1 MDRGV
6 VPIFIYANDTAR
18 FFSRAHSSRLILK
31 LHHSTLTSNTIDLE
45 VGCITVRHFT
55 ILLDGK
61 LLVGM
66 QFSYL
71 IADTVAHVLN
81 RKDTCLM
88 LVSTKGK
95 VFGNVVTLLSRDME
109 AVVLWRR
116 AEPVKNEKL
125 VIAIVVDI

>member
-6 VPIFIYANDTAR
+6 VPIFICANDTTQ
-18 FFSRAHSSRLILK
+18 FFSRAYSLRLVLK
-31 LHHSTLTSNTIDLE
+31 LLHSTLTSNTIDLE

-71 IADTVAHVLN
+71 IADTVAHVFN

-88 LVSTKGK
+88 LVSTPPTPSFSCNRGEIGSKC
-95 VFGNVVTLLSRDME
+95 VFLTPLLHTC
-109 AVVLWRR
+109 
-116 AEPVKNEKL
+116 
-125 VIAIVVDI
+125 

>member
-71 IADTVAHVLN
+71 IADTVAHVFN

-88 LVSTKGK
+88 LVSTEGK

-116 AEPVKNEKL
+116 TEPVKNEKL

>member
-61 LLVGM
+61 LLVGV
-66 QFSYL
+66 QLSYL
-71 IADTVAHVLN
+71 IADAVAHVLN
-81 RKDTCLM
+81 REDTSLM
-88 LVSTKGK
+88 LVSTQGK
-95 VFGNVVTLLSRDME
+95 VFGNVVTLFGRDME
-109 AVVLWRR
+109 AVVLWRC
-116 AEPVKNEKL
+116 AKPLKNEKL
-125 VIAIVVDI
+125 VIAVVVDI